1 MNTEWFSPHS
11 QDWRIGSLIDISATE
26 AKINLTYLGA
36 DKQTWTFGTRIPIGE
51 VNTFVFIDCGQY
63 SIFGRL
69 IKVWLENGERLKV
82 DQISDNS
89 VSSHPIGLVQLLV
102 SVDTETG
109 KNYQGIKQY
118 PKLGA
123 QVYSAHPKLVATLAE
138 GTLHHN
144 SEDIFL
150 PIAEVPS
157 DSSVSISVTP
167 EKLFSRHCAVLGS
180 TGGGKSYTMANLL
193 GNIKREG
200 GKVLLLDPTGEYKDL
215 PCKSYYVGEH
225 PDSDDT
231 NRVTYPHWMFAD
243 SDIRALL
250 KPSGQSQAPKL
261 EAAIQSLQI
270 IKHTKNVKNDF
281 GLSIQDNRL
290 IIKTGNVKINF
301 QHALISLKEN
311 SPKYPEWKFENLP
324 EQIIQ
329 ECVYPDANFG
339 KDPDKWGGRVE
350 NEVGYCLSLISRI
363 KAMASN
369 QHLKWMLDCNSDL
382 KTIPVV
388 VDELC
393 SATSGIVRLDLSH
406 VPFEANARELLVNT
420 IGRYLL
426 TKARKQDITNDK
438 PLIVFIDE
446 AHQFLNKKIGDET
459 SRFDLDA
466 FGNIAKEG
474 RKYGLNVVIATQRP
488 RDIPEDVLSQIGTLI
503 VHRLTNEKDQD
514 IVKKAVGAIDNRSA
528 AFLPVL
534 GQGEALLLGVDFPF
548 PMTVK
553 MKLPTHLPQ
562 STSATFSKTWKNNVP
577 SEADLGKPT

>member
-11 QDWRIGSLIDISATE
+11 QDWRIGSLIDISATD
-26 AKINLTYLGA
+26 ARINLTYLGA

-63 SIFGRL
+63 SILGRL

-144 SEDIFL
+144 NKDIFL
-150 PIAEVPS
+150 PIAEVSS

-167 EKLFSRHCAVLGS
+167 EKLFARHCAILGS

-193 GNIKREG
+193 GNIEKEG
-200 GKVLLLDPTGEYKDL
+200 GKILLIDPTGEYKDL
-215 PCKSYYVGEH
+215 PCTSYYVGNH
-225 PDSDDT
+225 PDANNT
-231 NRVTYPHWMFAD
+231 NQVTYPHWMFTD

-250 KPSGQSQAPKL
+250 RPSAQSQAPKL
-261 EAAIQSLQI
+261 NAAIQSLQVYTQNYQQAGHNLTLDPQAQV
-270 IKHTKNVKNDF
+270 IKKAGQTKSYFEQAVFKLSQVQNYRQWHFF
-281 GLSIQDNRL
+281 GLG
-290 IIKTGNVKINF
+290 K
-301 QHALISLKEN
+301 
-311 SPKYPEWKFENLP
+311 
-324 EQIIQ
+324 QIIE
-329 ECVYPDANFG
+329 ECVWPDGGTYNNPITTIWG
-339 KDPDKWGGRVE
+339 KRSDQD
-350 NEVGYCLSLISRI
+350 VGHCLNLISRI
-363 KAMASN
+363 EAMSQN
-369 QHLKWMLDCNSDL
+369 PYLKWMLDCDPNL
-382 KTIPVV
+382 KTIPAVI
-388 VDELC
+388 DELC
-393 SATSGIVRLDLSH
+393 SDTSGIVRLDLSY

-420 IGRYLL
+420 IGKYLL
-426 TKARKQDITNDK
+426 SKARKQDISNNK

-446 AHQFLNKKIGDET
+446 AHQFLNKRIGDET

-528 AFLPVL
+528 SFLPVL

-553 MKLPTHLPQ
+553 MKLPMHLPQ
-562 STSATFSKTWKNNVP
+562 STNATFSKAWK
-577 SEADLGKPT
+577 GI